1 MLCCYSYPFCFQVS
15 NRSFHFFSRVA
26 IASGIFFVDLSFF
39 FWPLHSV
46 MGLVP
51 CRVFFLI
58 LAFRDTIRNF
68 FLFDL
73 RKWRRETNKR
83 GRRGRER
90 GAAKESSRRLLLLAA
105 YI

>member
-26 IASGIFFVDLSFF
+26 IASGIFFVDLFF
-39 FWPLHSV
+39 FAFKFCHGAGTL
-46 MGLVP
+46 P
-51 CRVFFLI
+51 CIFFLI

-73 RKWRRETNKR
+73 RKWRRETNKP